1 MNAGARKASFL
12 KGKIIMFDDLLLNKD
27 FRVEEK
33 TLCLSDKVEI
43 KTFDFEPNNSDPGK
57 PIIVFVP
64 GWISLISGWKDV
76 LNTLAPKY
84 RILYVETREKR
95 SAKFPTMKAIDLSIE
110 QMSRDIGALVGE
122 MVPEGQPFY
131 FAGSSMGATVI
142 LDYLAMKKRQPV
154 SSFLVSPICDF
165 PFPGWILFMIKF
177 IPAVLYTVIRPIL
190 KTYLSYFRLDMKKEP
205 DQVKKYC
212 GTIDA
217 AEPVRLKANAYAIRN
232 YSLWEKL
239 SDVKSPVVIIGAKTD
254 NLHGIDI
261 MEKMM
266 KAMPLSSLEIMESNK
281 ETHSAKV
288 GDFIDLSISSQ

>member
-1 MNAGARKASFL
+1 MLDDFL
-12 KGKIIMFDDLLLNKD
+12 VNKN
-27 FRVEEK
+27 FRVKEK
-33 TLCLSDKVEI
+33 TLCLPDKVEI
-43 KTFDFEPNNSDPGK
+43 KIFDFEPENPDPEK
-57 PIIVFVP
+57 SIIVFVA

-76 LNTLAPKY
+76 LSILAPKY

-95 SAKFPTMKAIDLSIE
+95 SAKFPDMETTDLSIE
-110 QMSRDIGALVGE
+110 QMSRDIDVLVDDII
-122 MVPEGQPFY
+122 PIGQPFY

-142 LDYLAMKKRQPV
+142 LDYLAIKKRHPV
-154 SSFLVSPICDF
+154 NSFLISPICDF
-165 PFPGWILFMIKF
+165 PFPGWILFIIKF
-177 IPAVLYTVIRPIL
+177 FPAMLYTVIRPVL
-190 KTYLSYFRLDMKKEP
+190 KTYLSYFRLDNKNEP

-239 SDVKSPVVIIGAKTD
+239 SDIKSPVVIIGAKTD

-261 MEKMM
+261 MEKMV
-266 KAMPLSSLEIMESNK
+266 KIMPLSRLEMMESNK

-288 GDFIDLSISSQ
+288 GEFIDQCISSH